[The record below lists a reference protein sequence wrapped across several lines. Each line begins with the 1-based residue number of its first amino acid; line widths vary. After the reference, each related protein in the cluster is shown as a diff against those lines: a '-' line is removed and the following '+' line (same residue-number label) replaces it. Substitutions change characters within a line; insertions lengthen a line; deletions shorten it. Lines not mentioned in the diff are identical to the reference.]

1 MEFCDAIRE
10 GDGERVLRC
19 WQYLL
24 LIFITSGRSNY
35 GIEALRM
42 LSQYEF
48 ELIPRQAQELIW
60 NTFISTHNAPGK
72 NISCEL
78 HILKNI

>member
-24 LIFITSGRSNY
+24 LIFKPQKEETM
-35 GIEALRM
+35 ALRFFDA
-42 LSQYEF
+42 QPIEF
-48 ELIPRQAQELIW
+48 ELTPRQAQELIW
-60 NTFISTHNAPGK
+60 NRFISTHNAPGK
-72 NISCEL
+72 NFM
-78 HILKNI
+78 